1 MPSSRKRPINA
12 DPIEEGIDYAR
23 QVVARKIA
31 SGKFVRLAAERFLED
46 LKRAKAGEGPW
57 VFDSDR
63 ALAPIEICQQLPN
76 IKGPLADRPIELMAW
91 QLCWTAN
98 LFGFIER
105 ETGWRRF
112 RQASIWVPRGNG
124 KSTWLAPLALYCAF
138 CEGEGGAEAY
148 AAAVTRDQSKI
159 VWSTAWEMLRRAA
172 ELRHYLGVEQS
183 AHSIF
188 QPRTASNF
196 LPLSSDAKSLDGL
209 NVHFACLD
217 EIASHRTARVY
228 DIILTALG
236 KRLQP
241 LLMSI
246 STATANTTGIG
257 KQVWDLT
264 VKILTGV
271 LEDERFFG
279 VIYAADEGED
289 PFAEATLAKA
299 NPSWGRTVVPEQVRM
314 IARQAK
320 NQPAQEAVYK
330 TRHLNIWVTGNR
342 ALFAMDHWRACK
354 VEGLRLEDFTGRPCI
369 LGLDIANKID
379 LTALVLLFAE
389 EDDGGKEVYSVF
401 CRAWLPDARVE
412 SQPAYA
418 RWIADGWLTQTAGET
433 TDFSM
438 IEEAILE
445 CCASFEVQAV
455 TYDPWSATQLA
466 QRMMERNVPMVEYPM
481 TVSTMSEPTKAVDV
495 TMREHRFRHD
505 GNPVLAWCLSNVVG
519 HRDAKDNIFPRKEL
533 PEHKIDGAIALIM
546 ALGQQTVR
554 SAQESL
560 PTIYQGDRTLLF
572 W

>member
-1 MPSSRKRPINA
+1 MPSSKKPPIEA
-12 DPIEEGIDYAR
+12 DPIAEGIDYAR
-23 QVVARKIA
+23 RVVAGKTPA
-31 SGKFVRLAAERFLED
+31 CKFVRLAAHRFLDD
-46 LKRAKAGEGPW
+46 LKAVEAGRGPW
-57 VFDSDR
+57 RFDPDR
-63 ALAPIEICQQLPN
+63 AMAPIAVCERLPN
-76 IKGPLADRPIELMAW
+76 IKRPQAGDPIRLMPW
-91 QLCWTAN
+91 QRCWTAN
-98 LFGFIER
+98 LYGFVER
-105 ETGWRRF
+105 ETGLRRF

-138 CEGEGGAEAY
+138 AEGEGGAEAY

-159 VWSTAWEMLRRAA
+159 VWSTAAEMLRRAPA
-172 ELRHYLGVEQS
+172 LRQRLGIEQS
-183 AHSIF
+183 VHAIF
-188 QPRTASNF
+188 QPRSASSF

-217 EIASHRTARVY
+217 EIGSHRTARVY

-241 LLMSI
+241 LLISI

-257 KQVWDLT
+257 KQVWDLM

-279 VIYAADEGED
+279 VIYAANEGDD
-289 PFAEATLAKA
+289 PFDEATLAKA

-320 NQPAQEAVYK
+320 NNPAQEAVYK
-330 TRHLNIWVTGNR
+330 TRHLNIWVTGNQ
-342 ALFAMDHWRACK
+342 ALFAMDHWAACG
-354 VEGLRLEDFTGRPCI
+354 VEGLRVEDFAGRACI

-379 LTALVLLFAE
+379 LTALVLLFPE
-389 EDDGGKEVYSVF
+389 EGDEGKEVYSVF
-401 CRAWLPDARVE
+401 CRAWLPEARVE

-418 RWIADGWLTQTAGET
+418 RWIADGWLTQTPGET

-445 CCASFEVQAV
+445 ACASFDVQAV

-495 TMREHRFRHD
+495 CMREHRFRHD

-533 PEHKIDGAIALIM
+533 PEHIIDAGIALIM
-546 ALGQQTVR
+546 VVGQQIVR
-554 SAQESL
+554 SADKT
-560 PTIYQGDRTLLF
+560 PTIYRDSDLLL